1 MSFQPDDK
9 PFQQSNLE
17 SAAYRKRLLRKLNT
31 LIAVLEVACAKVRRS
46 LQGPESDVERL
57 TRIHKNLKETLTV
70 CQRAKTA
77 LQRREA
83 LPANLPPV
91 LGIDG
96 HHDLVDEKRPVPVS
110 PELES
115 DEEREKFA
123 ALGKITRDEIRGVDL
138 DDLCNRLLL
147 G

>member
-9 PFQQSNLE
+9 PFEQSHLE

-46 LQGPESDVERL
+46 LQGPDPDVERL
-57 TRIHKNLKETLTV
+57 TRIHKNLKETLSI

-91 LGIDG
+91 LGIEG
-96 HHDLVDEKRPVPVS
+96 HHDLVDERPARGAS
-110 PELES
+110 PELQSAAEK
-115 DEEREKFA
+115 RKFA
-123 ALGKITRDEIRGVDL
+123 MLDPITRDEIRGVDL
-138 DDLCNRLLL
+138 DSLCNRLLL

>member
-9 PFQQSNLE
+9 PFEQSHLE

-46 LQGPESDVERL
+46 LQGPDPDVERL

-96 HHDLVDEKRPVPVS
+96 RHELVGEGSGRLGS
-110 PELES
+110 PELQS
-115 DEEREKFA
+115 AEEKRKFA
-123 ALGKITRDEIRGVDL
+123 ALDPITRDEIRGVDL
-138 DDLCNRLLL
+138 DELCNRLLL